1 LCAST
6 SSTTTGIGRGFRW
19 EDANRSPIPVVVDD
33 VLAHKMFGNENPL
46 GQTLN
51 VQIIGKC
58 EIVGVAGHVKHW
70 GIGADDTETVREQIY
85 LPFSHIPAPFMKV
98 LASVGESLSIRSSL
112 PPAQVMETVKG
123 IVRGAGGAQPVYSL
137 QTMEEVAAEQTARHR
152 FLAIVLGLFA
162 VIALVLAGIGLYGV
176 MAYSVSQRVREFGIR
191 LALGASARQIIDQV
205 LRQGIRLV
213 LIGIAAGVVVAGL
226 ATRFL
231 ESLLFRVTATDPL
244 TFAAVAV
251 LLAAV
256 ALLACL
262 VPALRAV
269 RIEPT
274 VALRQE

>member
-1 LCAST
+1 
-6 SSTTTGIGRGFRW
+6 
-19 EDANRSPIPVVVDD
+19 
-33 VLAHKMFGNENPL
+33 
-46 GQTLN
+46 
-51 VQIIGKC
+51 
-58 EIVGVAGHVKHW
+58 
-70 GIGADDTETVREQIY
+70 
-85 LPFSHIPAPFMKV
+85 
-98 LASVGESLSIRSSL
+98 
-112 PPAQVMETVKG
+112 
-123 IVRGAGGAQPVYSL
+123 
-137 QTMEEVAAEQTARHR
+137 
-152 FLAIVLGLFA
+152 
-162 VIALVLAGIGLYGV
+162 
-176 MAYSVSQRVREFGIR
+176 VREFGIR